1 MFLEQ
6 RTRPLVRAPGAGRGA
21 PAASPASL
29 CAGADRTAASMP
41 GKEQLG
47 AGAGGDVCGKDP
59 QPPDTCWGH
68 SLAPTPRTLFGPC
81 QALWVLRLICCAWE
95 STDRRG
101 REGAACRQEAASQL
115 GGEARA
121 WARWVE
127 GTSQQSTGS
136 GASWVRASRAADGLP
151 WTRAARGLP

>member
-68 SLAPTPRTLFGPC
+68 GLAPTPPVPSSDHVRPSGC
-81 QALWVLRLICCAWE
+81 SGSSAA
-95 STDRRG
+95 RG
-101 REGAACRQEAASQL
+101 RALTGEGGRGLPVARRPPPSLEEKRGPGP
-115 GGEARA
+115 GGRRA
-121 WARWVE
+121 
-127 GTSQQSTGS
+127 
-136 GASWVRASRAADGLP
+136 RASRA
-151 WTRAARGLP
+151 RGLGQAG

>member
-6 RTRPLVRAPGAGRGA
+6 RTRPLVRAPGAGCGA

-68 SLAPTPRTLFGPC
+68 GLAPTPPYPLRTMSGPLGA
-81 QALWVLRLICCAWE
+81 QAHLPRV
-95 STDRRG
+95 
-101 REGAACRQEAASQL
+101 
-115 GGEARA
+115 GEH
-121 WARWVE
+121 
-127 GTSQQSTGS
+127 
-136 GASWVRASRAADGLP
+136 
-151 WTRAARGLP
+151 